1 MSRYID
7 ADAIKRELQVWATNL
22 GNPKWFGK
30 DEAEIVIDF
39 APSIDIVRCV
49 DCRKCKEQ
57 GGYANCNGYLYCTRQ
72 KTMVD
77 EDCFCSWG
85 EER

>member
-39 APSIDIVRCV
+39 APSIDIVRCKE
-49 DCRKCKEQ
+49 CRYWNTKGCRDGVGECEWAYYMTKP
-57 GGYANCNGYLYCTRQ
+57 NDYC
-72 KTMVD
+72 
-77 EDCFCSWG
+77 SYG
-85 EER
+85 ERSEP

>member
-7 ADAIKRELQVWATNL
+7 YDAIDYRNDKMHNKSSDFID
-22 GNPKWFGK
+22 G
-30 DEAEIVIDF
+30 VIYIAQRIEE
-39 APSIDIVRCV
+39 APSINIVKCV
-49 DCRKCKEQ
+49 NCRKCKEQ
-57 GGYANCNGYLYCTRQ
+57 GGHANCNGYLYCTRQ
-72 KTMVD
+72 KTIVD